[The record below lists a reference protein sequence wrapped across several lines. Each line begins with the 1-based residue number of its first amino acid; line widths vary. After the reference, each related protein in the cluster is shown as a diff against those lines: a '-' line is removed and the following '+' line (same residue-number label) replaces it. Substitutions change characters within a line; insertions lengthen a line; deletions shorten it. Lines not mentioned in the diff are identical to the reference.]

1 MRFLKSIRWRF
12 QLWYGLLFAAML
24 CGFGFAAWSM
34 EKASRLQKIEQ
45 ELHQRIS
52 ILMAELR
59 PADPPRRQNGRPPPP
74 DDGRPPPPDDPLQLG
89 PGGREQGRY
98 GGGPEGGPPGRN
110 GYGPPPGQGNGPNG
124 RLTLRLSPSENA
136 LFNGASGNEGYYYVL
151 WLRNGNP
158 ATMRSAGAPEGVS
171 QPEEGEET
179 PRQRGPY
186 KEAFFFPAPGDCML
200 VGRSIESELTSLNR
214 LGWLFVG
221 VGAGVLAFG
230 LAGGWWLTTHALRP
244 IEDIS
249 RTAAEIA
256 EGDLSR
262 RINTSQTQSELG
274 KLATVL
280 NDTFARLDAAFAQQV
295 RFTSDAA
302 HELRTPVTVVLTQT
316 QIALARDRSA
326 EDYRDTLEACQR
338 AAQRMRRLTESLLEL
353 ARLDAGREP
362 IRRASFD
369 LSHTTDDC
377 LDLVRPLAEQRN
389 IALHADLPKTVC
401 QGDPERLSQVITNLL
416 ANAIQYNHEG
426 GEVRVSLRADE
437 KDTLL
442 VVADTGAGI
451 SRADLPHVFERF
463 YRADKSRTTQN
474 HTGLG
479 LAISKAIV
487 EAHHGSIEV
496 FSEEGKGSA
505 FTVRLPVNG
514 FLMNGNGNGNGAG
527 HG

>member
-24 CGFGFAAWSM
+24 CGFGCAAWQM
-34 EKASRLQKIEQ
+34 EKASRLQKIDE

-59 PADPPRRQNGRPPPP
+59 PADPPHRQQNGRPPPP
-74 DDGRPPPPDDPLQLG
+74 DDPLELG
-89 PGGREQGRY
+89 PAGRENGRY
-98 GGGPEGGPPGRN
+98 GPGRGGPPPGQN
-110 GYGPPPGQGNGPNG
+110 GYGPPPAGSGPSG
-124 RLTLRLSPSENA
+124 RLTLRLTPSENA
-136 LFNGASGNEGYYYVL
+136 LFNGASGNEGYYYVV
-151 WLRNGNP
+151 WLRNGPGMNK
-158 ATMRSAGAPEGVS
+158 SVGAPDGVP
-171 QPEEGEET
+171 QPEEGQET

-186 KEAFFFPAPGDCML
+186 KEAFFFTAPGDCLL
-200 VGRSIESELTSLNR
+200 VGRSIESDLASLNR
-214 LGWLFVG
+214 LGWLFLG
-221 VGAGVLAFG
+221 VGAGVLVFG

-249 RTAAEIA
+249 RTATEIA
-256 EGDLSR
+256 QGDLSR

-274 KLATVL
+274 QLATVL
-280 NDTFARLDAAFAQQV
+280 NDTFARLDAAFAQQT

-316 QIALARDRSA
+316 QIALARERSP

-362 IRRASFD
+362 MRRASFD
-369 LSHTTDDC
+369 LSHTADDC

-389 IALHADLPKTVC
+389 ITLHADLPKTIC

-416 ANAIQYNHEG
+416 ANAIHYNHEG
-426 GEVRVSLRADE
+426 GEVHVSLRADE
-437 KDTLL
+437 QDTLL

-451 SRADLPHVFERF
+451 ASADLPHVFERF

-496 FSEEGKGSA
+496 FSEEGRGSA

-514 FLMNGNGNGNGAG
+514 FGLSVNRNSANGASQ
-527 HG
+527 

>member
-1 MRFLKSIRWRF
+1 MKFLKSIRWRF

-24 CGFGFAAWSM
+24 CGFGFAAWQM

-59 PADPPRRQNGRPPPP
+59 PADPPHRQNGRPPPP
-74 DDGRPPPPDDPLQLG
+74 EDPLNLG
-89 PGGREQGRY
+89 PGGGRQDGRY
-98 GGGPEGGPPGRN
+98 GPGPEGPPGRN
-110 GYGPPPGQGNGPNG
+110 GGYGPPPGQGNGGPNG

-136 LFNGASGNEGYYYVL
+136 LFNGATGNEGYYYVL
-151 WLRNGNP
+151 WMRNGP
-158 ATMRSAGAPEGVS
+158 GMTRSAGAPEGVP

-200 VGRSIESELTSLNR
+200 VGRSIESELTSLRR

-221 VGAGVLAFG
+221 MGAAVLAFG

-256 EGDLSR
+256 EGDLSQ

-274 KLATVL
+274 QLAKVL
-280 NDTFARLDAAFAQQV
+280 NNTFARLDAAFAQQT

-316 QIALARDRSA
+316 QSALFRERSP
-326 EDYRDTLEACQR
+326 EEYRDTLEACQR

-362 IRRASFD
+362 MRRASFD

-389 IALHADLPKTVC
+389 ISLHADLPKTIC
-401 QGDPERLSQVITNLL
+401 QGDPEKLSQVITNLL
-416 ANAIQYNHEG
+416 ANAIHYNHEG

-437 KDTLL
+437 RDTLL
-442 VVADTGAGI
+442 VVADTGVGI
-451 SRADLPHVFERF
+451 THADLPHVFERF
-463 YRADKSRTTQN
+463 FRADKSRTTPN
-474 HTGLG
+474 HSGLG

-514 FLMNGNGNGNGAG
+514 AFMNGNGSS